1 MDALA
6 KAPIE
11 NLYAI
16 IVLMIVGIVYV
27 IVKQNSQKRTFEAQ
41 LALSEEQHR
50 AALEEQKKDIDR
62 QRLIYEQEK
71 DKAQTTIVANLMDNM
86 LKVVTSFPQTVID
99 LNASLSN
106 ILTKV
111 AQTNEDTHLFTKTA
125 FDQIRSNFNSL
136 NTNLNSGTEKI
147 ITRVDHHGDKL
158 THQAES
164 TGSLLK
170 DIVERIDRQQ
180 AIMNEVIDRQE
191 QEIMKL
197 KIDLNLTQQQ
207 RDEAVRRADK
217 AEAKVQELQA
227 QLVSKPPEV
236 ISEAKS

>member
-1 MDALA
+1 MESLA
-6 KAPIE
+6 TAPIA

-16 IVLMIVGIVYV
+16 IAIMIVGILYV
-27 IVKQNSQKRTFEAQ
+27 IVKQTSQRRTFEAQ

-50 AALEEQKKDIDR
+50 AALEEQKKEIDKA
-62 QRLIYEQEK
+62 RLLYEQEK
-71 DKAQTTIVANLMDNM
+71 DKAQMTIVANLMDNM

-99 LNASLSN
+99 LNSSLSS

-158 THQAES
+158 THQAEN

-180 AIMNEVIDRQE
+180 ATMNDAIERQQ
-191 QEIMKL
+191 QEIIKL
-197 KIDLNLTQQQ
+197 KIDLNLAQQERDTAIQ
-207 RDEAVRRADK
+207 RAEK
-217 AEAKVQELQA
+217 AEAQLKLLQE
-227 QLVSKPPEV
+227 QLAPKPPEV
-236 ISEAKS
+236 ISEVKP